1 MRTPDGIT
9 LIEKVRSV
17 YDPDKD
23 EYQYVGNYFPE
34 EESYVSCMATFM
46 SYKKVFETYG
56 WREEKVLVVRFNHE
70 VQPFEAAVFYDEI
83 YEPIEKLTMPITPK
97 ASVHLKRVG

>member
-1 MRTPDGIT
+1 MKTPDVIMI
-9 LIEKVRSV
+9 IENMRSI

-23 EYQYVGNYFPE
+23 EFRHIETHYLE
-34 EESYVSCMATFM
+34 EESYVGCMATFM
-46 SYKKVFETYG
+46 SQKKVFETYG

-70 VQPFEAAVFYDEI
+70 VQPFEVAIFYDEI
-83 YEPIEKLTMPITPK
+83 YEPIEKLAMPITPK